1 MAYLPFG
8 AKTYNLA
15 SSISSTATSITLS
28 SFQEPVTATP
38 YTMVLIGS
46 DIVYATI
53 APKTTS
59 SEFISFTGITQ
70 NASGTATLTGVTR
83 GLAKKT
89 PFTTDAAYQLPH
101 SGQTQFIISD
111 APQVFNEYVTLDN
124 DETIVGLKTFPGG
137 GTTNAPVSGTSYT
150 APTNNLEY
158 SSKKYADD
166 LAIAG
171 APDASTTVKGIVE
184 EATQVEVDA
193 KTAAG
198 GTSARL
204 FLNPTT
210 QRSVLLS
217 DYVADTGAADAY
229 VIAPSPAITAYAA
242 GQRFTFKATTAN
254 TTTSTVNVNALG
266 VKTIKKLG
274 NTTNLVANDI
284 LADQIIEVE
293 YDGTYFQM
301 LSPSGK
307 DFVDIVTTQTVAGTK
322 TFSGAAL
329 LFTGTA
335 VQFTALPQSS
345 ATPTATTDLTTKTYV
360 DSNTGSKI
368 STVVTD
374 VTVTNTTTETD
385 LISVSIPAATLGT
398 ANAVRVKIYISD
410 FDQGTTG
417 DALTLRF
424 KYGSTTAITLTVN
437 QSATVDTNFQGYI
450 EAFLLADGA
459 TSAQEASIMINLVEA
474 VAADFT
480 KTAIGQRVVGGSG
493 TAAEDSTGA
502 LTLAVSAQWESAAT
516 ENSITMFHAV
526 IEKVIA

>member
-89 PFTTDAAYQLPH
+89 PFTTDSAYKLAH

-171 APDASTTVKGIVE
+171 SPDASTTVKGIVE

-217 DYVADTGAADAY
+217 DYIADTGAADAY

-345 ATPTATTDLTTKTYV
+345 ATATATSDFTTKTYV
-360 DSNTGSKI
+360 DGVTSKI

-374 VTVTNTTTETD
+374 VTVGNTTTETD
-385 LISVSIPAATLGT
+385 IISVSIPAATLGT
-398 ANAVRVKIYISD
+398 DNGVKARIYISD
-410 FDQGTTG
+410 FDQRTDG
-417 DALTLRF
+417 DATCTLRF
-424 KYGSTTAITLTVN
+424 KYGSTTALTLAVL
-437 QSATVDTNFQGYI
+437 QSSTADSNLHGYI
-450 EAFLLADGA
+450 EVLLVADGA
-459 TSAQEASIMINLVEA
+459 TSAQEISASINLA
-474 VAADFT
+474 VDSAAEFT
-480 KTAIGQRVVGGSG
+480 NTAINQRIMSGDG

-502 LTLAVSAQWESAAT
+502 LTFAVSVQWGDAET
-516 ENSITMFHAV
+516 GNTTTMKHAI
-526 IEKVIA
+526 IEKVI